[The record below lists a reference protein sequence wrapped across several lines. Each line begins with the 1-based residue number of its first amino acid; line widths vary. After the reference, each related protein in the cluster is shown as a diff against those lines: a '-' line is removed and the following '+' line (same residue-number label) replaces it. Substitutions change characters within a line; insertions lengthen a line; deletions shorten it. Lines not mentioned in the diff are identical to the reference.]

1 MAGAHGVS
9 DHHDG
14 TVLGAARAMGDVYFT
29 NPDLATL
36 GINASCGQPG
46 LGTHAED
53 GVALVAL

>member
-1 MAGAHGVS
+1 
-9 DHHDG
+9 
-14 TVLGAARAMGDVYFT
+14 MGDVYFT